1 MLTSSSIGLRTSI
14 IDNADG
20 SAELS
25 IYNNNDSN
33 NSNSTSS
40 TSSSFS
46 TTDDNSIIKLITSI
60 NGPIE
65 PKQRQ
70 ELPNRASLEINI
82 YPSIGLST
90 TKEKLLE
97 NKLRSILQNNII
109 INYKY
114 PRQLIQISIQFL
126 ISNNN
131 SNSNSSNSSST
142 SNGMMTNLFDL
153 NALINCCYFA
163 LIDAN
168 IAMNYSFVSIIIII
182 DHQGNLIIPFEI
194 NEYEYENENDL
205 QDYDSIHLC
214 CYSIIQNKVDKLLLL
229 ESQGNFNESQLF
241 NILDKSINQVEK
253 FHNNIHRQFI
263 NDKINND
270 YIWKQEREE

>member
-1 MLTSSSIGLRTSI
+1 MSLLSSIGLRTSI

-25 IYNNNDSN
+25 IYNNNSNN
-33 NSNSTSS
+33 NSNEA
-40 TSSSFS
+40 SSSS
-46 TTDDNSIIKLITSI
+46 SSDDNSIIKLITSI

-126 ISNNN
+126 IS
-131 SNSNSSNSSST
+131 SGGGSSSSSNY
-142 SNGMMTNLFDL
+142 GLMMMNLLDL

-168 IAMNYSFVSIIIII
+168 IAMNYSFASIVIII
-182 DHQGNLIIPFEI
+182 DHQGNLLIPI
-194 NEYEYENENDL
+194 DGNDL
-205 QDYDSIHLC
+205 HHHQQQQQQQEDYESIHLC
-214 CYSIIQNKVDKLLLL
+214 CYSIIAKKVDKLLLL
-229 ESQGNFNESQLF
+229 ESQGDFNESQLF
-241 NILDKSINQVEK
+241 NVLEKSIYKVEK
-253 FHNNIHRQFI
+253 FHNEIHRQFI
-263 NDKINND
+263 NDKIKND
-270 YIWKQEREE
+270 YIWKQEREDE

>member
-1 MLTSSSIGLRTSI
+1 MSLLSSIGLRTSI

-25 IYNNNDSN
+25 IYNNNSN
-33 NSNSTSS
+33 EA
-40 TSSSFS
+40 SSSS
-46 TTDDNSIIKLITSI
+46 SSSDDNSIIKLITSV

-126 ISNNN
+126 IS
-131 SNSNSSNSSST
+131 SSSSGSSSSSNY
-142 SNGMMTNLFDL
+142 GLMMMNLLDL

-168 IAMNYSFVSIIIII
+168 IAMNYSFASIVIII
-182 DHQGNLIIPFEI
+182 DHQGNLLIPI
-194 NEYEYENENDL
+194 DGNDL
-205 QDYDSIHLC
+205 HHHQ
-214 CYSIIQNKVDKLLLL
+214 
-229 ESQGNFNESQLF
+229 
-241 NILDKSINQVEK
+241 
-253 FHNNIHRQFI
+253 
-263 NDKINND
+263 
-270 YIWKQEREE
+270 

>member
-33 NSNSTSS
+33 NTNSS
-40 TSSSFS
+40 T

-131 SNSNSSNSSST
+131 GSNSSSSSN

-182 DHQGNLIIPFEI
+182 DHQGNLIIPFEK
-194 NEYEYENENDL
+194 NEYEYEYKYDL

-241 NILDKSINQVEK
+241 NVLDKSINQVEK

>member
-40 TSSSFS
+40 SSTT

-131 SNSNSSNSSST
+131 SNGGSNS

-182 DHQGNLIIPFEI
+182 DHQGNLIIPFEK
-194 NEYEYENENDL
+194 NEYEYEYEYKFKYDL

-241 NILDKSINQVEK
+241 NVLDKSINQVEK

>member
-40 TSSSFS
+40 SSTT

-131 SNSNSSNSSST
+131 SNGGSNS

-182 DHQGNLIIPFEI
+182 DHQGNLIIPFEK
-194 NEYEYENENDL
+194 NEYEYEYEYKFKYDL

-241 NILDKSINQVEK
+241 NVLDKSINQVEQ

>member
-1 MLTSSSIGLRTSI
+1 MSLLSSIGLRTSI

-25 IYNNNDSN
+25 IYNNNS
-33 NSNSTSS
+33 NSNEA
-40 TSSSFS
+40 SSSS
-46 TTDDNSIIKLITSI
+46 SSDDNSIIKLITSI

-114 PRQLIQISIQFL
+114 PRQLIQISIQF
-126 ISNNN
+126 
-131 SNSNSSNSSST
+131 
-142 SNGMMTNLFDL
+142 
-153 NALINCCYFA
+153 
-163 LIDAN
+163 
-168 IAMNYSFVSIIIII
+168 
-182 DHQGNLIIPFEI
+182 
-194 NEYEYENENDL
+194 
-205 QDYDSIHLC
+205 
-214 CYSIIQNKVDKLLLL
+214 
-229 ESQGNFNESQLF
+229 
-241 NILDKSINQVEK
+241 
-253 FHNNIHRQFI
+253 
-263 NDKINND
+263 
-270 YIWKQEREE
+270 

>member
-1 MLTSSSIGLRTSI
+1 MSLLSSIGLRTSI

-25 IYNNNDSN
+25 IYNNNSN
-33 NSNSTSS
+33 EA
-40 TSSSFS
+40 SSSS
-46 TTDDNSIIKLITSI
+46 SSSDDNSIIKLITSI

-126 ISNNN
+126 IS
-131 SNSNSSNSSST
+131 SGGGSSSSSNY
-142 SNGMMTNLFDL
+142 GLMMMNLLDL

-168 IAMNYSFVSIIIII
+168 IAMNYSFASIVIII
-182 DHQGNLIIPFEI
+182 DHQGNLLIPI
-194 NEYEYENENDL
+194 DGNDL
-205 QDYDSIHLC
+205 HHHQQQQQQQEDYESIHLC
-214 CYSIIQNKVDKLLLL
+214 CYSIIAKKVDKLLLL
-229 ESQGNFNESQLF
+229 ESQGDFNESQLF
-241 NILDKSINQVEK
+241 NVLEKSIYKVEK
-253 FHNNIHRQFI
+253 FHNEIHRQFI
-263 NDKINND
+263 NDKIKND
-270 YIWKQEREE
+270 YIWKQEREDE